1 MSEKPL
7 VSIIMN
13 CFNGEE
19 YLHDA
24 IKSVINQTYQNW
36 ELIFWDNLSTDKSA
50 EIFKSFQDGRL
61 KYYCTTKHDHILY
74 KAKNRALEK
83 ANGDFFAFLDV
94 DDWWHSNKLDLQMS
108 LFKDQE
114 VGLVYGNLY
123 RLFTKK
129 NKKVIYRRSL
139 PAGKITNELLKNY
152 AIGSPTYVIRKKA
165 LKSLKYLF
173 DDRFHIIGDFDLN
186 IRIAL
191 NWKIDC
197 IQYPIAVAR
206 LHEKNESLKHKDKE
220 IDELKIWYEEMKKN
234 QKLSSMNNFKK
245 ISLKISYLEIIN
257 SILDDDSNKSFLKI
271 LKYPL
276 CFNKVKLIFAYLA
289 PRFILKKLKN
299 Y

>member
-7 VSIIMN
+7 VSVIMN

-19 YLHDA
+19 YLHDS

-50 EIFKSFQDGRL
+50 EIFKSFQDSRL
-61 KYYCTTKHDHILY
+61 KYYCAAKHDQILY

-83 ANGDFFAFLDV
+83 ANGDFLAFLDV
-94 DDWWHSNKLDLQMS
+94 DDWWHSNKLDLQMP
-108 LFKDQE
+108 LFKDQK

-123 RLFTKK
+123 RLFTKT

-139 PAGKITNELLKNY
+139 PAGEITNELLKNY

-220 IDELKIWYEEMKKN
+220 IAELKIWYEEMKKN
-234 QKLSSMNNFKK
+234 QNFSTMNNFKK
-245 ISLKISYLEIIN
+245 ISLKISYLEITN
-257 SILDDDSNKSFLKI
+257 SILDGDSNKIFLKI

-276 CFNKVKLIFAYLA
+276 CLNKIKLIFAYLV
-289 PRFILKKLKN
+289 PRFILKKIKN